1 MSTVRSDRARTIPPL
16 PLSQISS
23 TSPTTGLPTPT
34 PTPTPTTTSTP
45 PSSSTHTS
53 SAPAPAPPHI
63 KPELDPLTALPLDR
77 VEVYIG
83 NPSRCFQLSESA
95 LLAHSPKGLYAYIQR
110 PAGRVPRIMDPDLM
124 GVEPGDFEALA
135 EWAGSGEFAPVWVY
149 VHGEEGLEGSGRLE
163 GVDTAAEA
171 EMQVGRLGRLYVLA
185 LRFGVVGMQ
194 SLVLK
199 KLKAGFP
206 GGWDTKAMLGMVGRV
221 LEEVPGHVEDAA
233 VLIGEGRAE
242 EKKRDPLKAWLVQW
256 LGRPENVELIT
267 TGERKTARLYWDT
280 LNRAVG
286 LRLAV
291 SREGA
296 RAVERWK
303 GVRVEVGEE

>member
-1 MSTVRSDRARTIPPL
+1 
-16 PLSQISS
+16 
-23 TSPTTGLPTPT
+23 
-34 PTPTPTTTSTP
+34 
-45 PSSSTHTS
+45 
-53 SAPAPAPPHI
+53 
-63 KPELDPLTALPLDR
+63 
-77 VEVYIG
+77 
-83 NPSRCFQLSESA
+83 
-95 LLAHSPKGLYAYIQR
+95 
-110 PAGRVPRIMDPDLM
+110 M

-149 VHGEEGLEGSGRLE
+149 VHGDEGLEGSGRLE

-199 KLKAGFP
+199 KLRAGFP

-233 VLIGEGRAE
+233 ALIGEGGAE

-256 LGRPENVELIT
+256 LGRPENVERIT